1 MHSSVKRYQIEM
13 NVMNAKFSP
22 NDSELNEETTG
33 VFRFFLAWLCCP
45 FTIHSTLYVM
55 RLANLW
61 NGRCQI

>member
-22 NDSELNEETTG
+22 NDSELKKRQKEYFDLYLHG
-33 VFRFFLAWLCCP
+33 YCCP
-45 FTIHSTLYVM
+45 FTIHSALYVM
-55 RLANLW
+55 RQANLW